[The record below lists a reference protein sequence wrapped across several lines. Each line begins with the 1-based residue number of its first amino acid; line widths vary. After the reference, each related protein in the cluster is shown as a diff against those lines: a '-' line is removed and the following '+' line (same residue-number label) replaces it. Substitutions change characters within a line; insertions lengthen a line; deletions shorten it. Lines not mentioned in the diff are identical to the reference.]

1 MKRSVHVFVFVFLI
15 LFLAACSGS
24 DKPKVDAET
33 VAGKIA
39 NNPELSSLTKALQDA
54 GLFELLNDTRGSYTV
69 FAPSNAAFA
78 VYGAL
83 PQGDELTTLLYY
95 HVVNDV
101 FDETKLTA
109 EAPMELETVE
119 GKTLAVTVV
128 DGKVVLNGQVN
139 LTQADIT
146 ASNGVVHVVDKVLS
160 PAK

>member
-1 MKRSVHVFVFVFLI
+1 LVRIPLDST
-15 LFLAACSGS
+15 FLAALCQPYYADGF
-24 DKPKVDAET
+24 
-33 VAGKIA
+33 
-39 NNPELSSLTKALQDA
+39 LTKALQDA

-69 FAPSNAAFA
+69 FAPSNAAFTA
-78 VYGAL
+78 YGAL
-83 PQGDELTTLLYY
+83 PQGDELTALLYY

-101 FDETKLTA
+101 FDKTKLTA
-109 EAPMELETVE
+109 EAPVELETVE
-119 GKTLAVTVV
+119 GKTIAVTVV